1 MIHFKYV
8 QTTCHHIIS
17 CPTISTATLAEPQ
30 HSRVWL
36 TNSAPDLTCPNNLSY
51 VCVYIYVAY
60 IYPMCIII
68 YRYIPLFWWF
78 NPLLN
83 HYNHQPTC
91 PKWCLIRLPLA
102 LCRHRHLLRSP
113 RRRPCVVAAAPAAAG
128 AAGGET
134 AGRAS
139 PGGRRSSAASN
150 LEMGIFT
157 LW

>member
-51 VCVYIYVAY
+51 VCVYIYIYVAY

-68 YRYIPLFWWF
+68 YIYTGI
-78 NPLLN
+78 
-83 HYNHQPTC
+83 
-91 PKWCLIRLPLA
+91 
-102 LCRHRHLLRSP
+102 SP
-113 RRRPCVVAAAPAAAG
+113 CFDDLTPYYK
-128 AAGGET
+128 
-134 AGRAS
+134 S
-139 PGGRRSSAASN
+139 
-150 LEMGIFT
+150 L
-157 LW
+157 